1 MTFRTS
7 TSPIKAGSF
16 LIVATLTFALP
27 RSALFVFSVILPTT
41 SAPSI
46 SIVDGERS
54 MLSVVASVTLIFF
67 TTLLYP
73 INE

>member
-7 TSPIKAGSF
+7 TSPIKAGSNCGN
-16 LIVATLTFALP
+16 IIRP
-27 RSALFVFSVILPTT
+27 SKSALFVFSVILLLLQPLRFRLWMEK
-41 SAPSI
+41 
-46 SIVDGERS
+46 VNV
-54 MLSVVASVTLIFF
+54 SVVASVTLIFF